1 MDPIP
6 DRPRVASAYRALV
19 SLLEEWV
26 VLPDISP
33 AYYHALAILLS
44 VLFLYVQAP
53 LQKALIIGVVLLT
66 DWLDGATAR
75 RYNQVQRSGYITD
88 VVTDRMSEAFI
99 FFAEVETVLGQIFF
113 LLWMINSVLT
123 FYSVY
128 SNKHLSLPLRFSYM
142 LVLITQGCTMG

>member
-6 DRPRVASAYRALV
+6 DRPRVASAYRALA

-33 AYYHALAILLS
+33 AYYHTLAVLLS

-88 VVTDRMSEAFI
+88 VVTDRISEAFI

-142 LVLITQGCTMG
+142 LVLITQGCMMR